1 MAATLSIVEEL
12 RRKLRERETAK
23 PAPDAEPIA
32 TGLPSLDALLPHG
45 GWRAGSLV
53 EWLSPRAAGAGT
65 LALYTTARQT
75 VEDRSIV
82 VVDRAGEFFPA
93 ACAGW
98 GTPLERLILL
108 RPQSRRE
115 ELWAIEQALSCSAV
129 GSVVCWQDRIE
140 QAVYRRLQLAAERG
154 GGVGAILRPIERIS
168 DPSCAQTRLKVQ
180 PRPGAHN
187 RRLRVEFL
195 RGRSASGRAV
205 EVELDDATA
214 TVHLAADLAR
224 PASGRRIARA

>member
-1 MAATLSIVEEL
+1 MAASPSVLDEL
-12 RRKLRERETAK
+12 RRKLREREGTKPTA
-23 PAPDAEPIA
+23 DGETWA
-32 TGLPSLDALLPHG
+32 TGLPALDALLPQG

-53 EWLSPRAAGAGT
+53 EWLAPPGAGAAT
-65 LALYTTARQT
+65 LALYTTARQPRD
-75 VEDRSIV
+75 DRVVV
-82 VVDRAGEFFPA
+82 VVDRVGEFHPA

-98 GTPLERLILL
+98 GVPLERLLVA

-115 ELWAIEQALSCSAV
+115 ELWAIEQALGCSAV
-129 GSVVCWQDRIE
+129 AVVVCWQDRIDPT
-140 QAVYRRLQLAAERG
+140 AYRRLQLAAERG
-154 GGVGAILRPIERIS
+154 GSVGAILRPVERLA

-180 PRPGAHN
+180 PRPGQSR
-187 RRLRVEFL
+187 RRLRVEFV

-224 PASGRRIARA
+224 PAAGRRVAGA

>member
-12 RRKLRERETAK
+12 RRKLREREGTK
-23 PAPDAEPIA
+23 PSPSAEAVA
-32 TGLPSLDALLPHG
+32 TGLPALDAILPHG

-53 EWLSPRAAGAGT
+53 EWLSPLAAGVGT
-65 LALYTTARQT
+65 LALYTTARQPPD
-75 VEDRSIV
+75 DRAVV
-82 VVDRAGEFFPA
+82 VVDREGDFCPA

-98 GTPLERLILL
+98 GVPLERLILL

-115 ELWAIEQALSCSAV
+115 ELWAIEQALGCSAV
-129 GSVVCWQDRIE
+129 GVVVCWQDRI
-140 QAVYRRLQLAAERG
+140 APTAYRRLQLAAERG
-154 GGVGAILRPIERIS
+154 GGVGAILRPIERLH

-180 PRPGAHN
+180 PRPSRSR

-224 PASGRRIARA
+224 PASGGRIARA